1 MCRSCR
7 KIRCA
12 VKTSSSAGSL
22 RVSVPRSA
30 CQKVLMSVVA
40 QSSLRRAVASGSLKL
55 MLEGSSVF
63 YCKTFP
69 GCCEVVEACWHHRSG
84 VFLRTVEKSGVWLI
98 TLLMTMLSF
107 KELVMLLSCIMRHFI
122 SFSCFHSLPCFFSH
136 LGSCPVFLFC
146 FCFPALCSPDLL
158 MVCFSLAW
166 PVSAIPHCSSSPHS
180 LSFTW
185 TVLLGLSSLH

>member
-1 MCRSCR
+1 
-7 KIRCA
+7 
-12 VKTSSSAGSL
+12 
-22 RVSVPRSA
+22 
-30 CQKVLMSVVA
+30 
-40 QSSLRRAVASGSLKL
+40 

-69 GCCEVVEACWHHRSG
+69 GCCEVVEACWHHQSG

-122 SFSCFHSLPCFFSH
+122 SFSSCFHSLPCFFSR

-158 MVCFSLAW
+158 MAFLSGLACQRYSPLFLLTSLAIIHLDCAPGPFQSPLTPAF
-166 PVSAIPHCSSSPHS
+166 PVSDEWKRSDFPPGC
-180 LSFTW
+180 
-185 TVLLGLSSLH
+185 